1 MKIQS
6 NSTASAKKH
15 RMDHLVPVR
24 RLFAGLAILLAAW
37 APAPA
42 AQTDSVIVDSA
53 LRAPPAS
60 DSSLGPSGTE
70 DAPAPTDALSE
81 APDSTIPV
89 HLSQGAG
96 DSQAVV
102 PVSDTVRTLDASDA
116 GRTVVVRGAKV
127 RGTGGVVGMAVAR
140 RLPSFA
146 GEPDVMRAALR
157 SPAVAGSSDYS
168 NKLYV
173 RGSSADQNLVLFDD
187 AILWSPSHFGGMMS
201 TFVVDGLSDMAMYP
215 GGFDA
220 RWGNRLASVLDV
232 RTKNPGAIRDTCCV
246 DGMFRWS
253 VFAFSLE
260 LERRMGPWWIV
271 AAGRY
276 TYFDRMFTLLRK
288 LDLMDFQLDY
298 RFYDIQ
304 SAAGWTDGRDT
315 VRASVYAG
323 RDEMDEDATHIDWG
337 NYAVPFNWSKALS
350 DDFRWRGSVSW
361 SWFDQTMTVADLETM
376 GNSVQDLKG
385 RQELTWKAP
394 WNALVAIGG
403 EASRIESR
411 LTSRDLITGAVESA
425 KPDPVWLW
433 EPYVSHDWRLPGG
446 WNLAL
451 GVRETWNPRFQDP
464 TFDVRGTLAWIPA
477 PDWRLEAHAG
487 TYTQYMTSLRF
498 DEAEQPNEFWYPL
511 LPPAEP
517 SRQFL
522 LALGASRARLPLGL
536 LARLDVYGKQMR
548 DIPYFF
554 PNSGTVREA
563 QDQGD
568 WFNRNLVMLR
578 GWAAGA
584 EASLTREAGP
594 VAGSVS
600 YAWGMSV
607 VKQPAFDGPDGRVE
621 FAPRWAPWDQRH
633 RFKADLSA
641 EWLGRGA
648 GIRRTAKDRSLRSSA
663 SLSWST
669 GMAWTE
675 PVGWVKGAAPLQE
688 SDGEGGWGDG
698 ESSWMRWG
706 DASAGHRPDY
716 FRLDL
721 VPLDFRSGPDRWYWS
736 MLNVTNHRNVILRS
750 WDTKVA
756 PPERDDVNGYGFFP
770 VMFGYERKF

>member
-1 MKIQS
+1 
-6 NSTASAKKH
+6 
-15 RMDHLVPVR
+15 MDHRVPVP
-24 RLFAGLAILLAAW
+24 RLSRGLGILLAAW
-37 APAPA
+37 APAWTG
-42 AQTDSVIVDSA
+42 QTDSVVVDSTI
-53 LRAPPAS
+53 RVPPSS
-60 DSSLGPSGTE
+60 DSSVSG
-70 DAPAPTDALSE
+70 DSPAPAEVLPE
-81 APDSTIPV
+81 VQDSTIPV
-89 HLSQGAG
+89 QSPQGPVDA
-96 DSQAVV
+96 QAVV
-102 PVSDTVRTLDASDA
+102 PASDTVRTLRATEA
-116 GRTVVVRGAKV
+116 GRTVVVKGAKPAPV
-127 RGTGGVVGMAVAR
+127 SKVPIRLAHQ
-140 RLPSFA
+140 LPSIA

-157 SPAVAGSSDYS
+157 SPSVAGSSDFS

-187 AILWSPSHFGGMMS
+187 AIVWSPSHFGGMMS
-201 TFVVDGLSDMAMYP
+201 TFVVDGLSDMSMYP

-253 VFAFSLE
+253 NFAFSLE
-260 LERRMGPWWIV
+260 LERRVGHWWIV

-276 TYFDRMFTLLRK
+276 TYFDRMFTLLRR
-288 LDLMDFQLDY
+288 LDLMDLQLDY

-304 SAAGWTDGRDT
+304 TGLGWTDGRDT

-323 RDEMDEDATHIDWG
+323 RDDMDDGPVHIDWG
-337 NYAVPFNWSKALS
+337 NYAVPLNWSKALA
-350 DDFRWRGSVSW
+350 DDFRARGSLSW
-361 SWFDQTMTVADLETM
+361 SWFDQTYTVADLETM
-376 GNSVQDLKG
+376 GNSVQDLKM
-385 RQELTWKAP
+385 RQELTWNAP
-394 WNALVAIGG
+394 WNALVAAGG
-403 EASRIESR
+403 EATRIESR
-411 LTSRDLITGAVESA
+411 LTSRDLTTGAVESA
-425 KPDPVWLW
+425 KPDPVWIW

-451 GVRETWNPRFQDP
+451 GVRETWNPRFEDP
-464 TFDVRGTLAWIPA
+464 TFDGRATLGWTPDR
-477 PDWRLEAHAG
+477 DWRFEAHAG
-487 TYTQYMTSLRF
+487 TYSQYMTSLRF

-511 LPPAEP
+511 LPPAKP

-522 LALGASRARLPLGL
+522 VALGGQRSNLPLGL
-536 LARLDVYGKQMR
+536 QARLDLYGKQMR

-563 QDQGD
+563 QDESD

-578 GWAAGA
+578 GWAAGG

-607 VKQPAFDGPDGRVE
+607 VKQPAFDGPGGRVE

-633 RFKADLSA
+633 RLKLDLTT
-641 EWLGRGA
+641 EWLGRGRA
-648 GIRRTAKDRSLRSSA
+648 VWNTSKDRSLRSSA

-675 PVGWVKGAAPLQE
+675 PVGWVKGASPLQE

-698 ESSWMRWG
+698 EASWIVWG
-706 DASAGHRPDY
+706 DAGAGHKPDY

-721 VPLDFRSGPDRWYWS
+721 VPLDLRIGSDRWYWS
-736 MLNVTNHRNVILRS
+736 MINVTDHDNLILRKWKS
-750 WDTKVA
+750 KTA
-756 PPERDDVNGYGFFP
+756 PPTYKDTDGYGFFP
-770 VMFGYERKF
+770 IMFGYERKF

>member
-1 MKIQS
+1 MVHPVLEGWR
-6 NSTASAKKH
+6 STTGTAKAPSAG
-15 RMDHLVPVR
+15 RFIAL
-24 RLFAGLAILLAAW
+24 LLLAWQQGLAL
-37 APAPA
+37 
-42 AQTDSVIVDSA
+42 QTDSVVAVDAADSVA
-53 LRAPPAS
+53 ILERSTVSGGDENPPS
-60 DSSLGPSGTE
+60 EGNVRSDRIDSSGQVGAAAVANDSPAIPQ
-70 DAPAPTDALSE
+70 AP
-81 APDSTIPV
+81 
-89 HLSQGAG
+89 
-96 DSQAVV
+96 
-102 PVSDTVRTLDASDA
+102 DTVRTLGATDA
-116 GRTVVVRGAKV
+116 GRTVVVRGAKKA
-127 RGTGGVVGMAVAR
+127 GSGGSVAMAAAR
-140 RLPSFA
+140 RLPAFA

-157 SPAVAGSSDYS
+157 SPSVAGSSDYS

-253 VFAFSLE
+253 NFAFSLE

-304 SAAGWTDGRDT
+304 SAVGWTDGRDT

-323 RDEMDEDATHIDWG
+323 RDEMDEGATTIDWG

-361 SWFDQTMTVADLETM
+361 SWFDQTLTEAPLETM

-385 RQELTWKAP
+385 RQELLWNAP
-394 WNALVAIGG
+394 WGATFAAGG
-403 EASRIESR
+403 EATRIQSR
-411 LTSRDLITGAVESA
+411 LTSRDLTNGAIESA
-425 KPDPVWLW
+425 KPDAVWIW
-433 EPYVSHDWRLPGG
+433 EPYVSGAWRLPAG
-446 WNLAL
+446 WTLSV
-451 GVRETWNPRFQDP
+451 GVREGWNPEFDDP
-464 TFDVRGTLAWIPA
+464 TFDLRGTLAWVPA
-477 PDWRLEAHAG
+477 PDWKLETHAG
-487 TYTQYMTSLRF
+487 TYTQYVTSLRF

-522 LALGASRARLPLGL
+522 FALGASRAHLPLGL
-536 LARLDVYGKQMR
+536 SARVDVYGKQMR
-548 DIPYFF
+548 DIPYYF
-554 PNSGTVREA
+554 PNGGQSRDA
-563 QDQGD
+563 QPVGD
-568 WFNRNLVMLR
+568 WFNRNLQMLR

-607 VKQPAFDGPDGRVE
+607 LRQPRFDGPEGAVE
-621 FAPRWAPWDQRH
+621 FPARWAPWDQRH
-633 RFKADLSA
+633 RFKSDLSV
-641 EWLGRGA
+641 EWLGRDA

-675 PVGWVKGAAPLQE
+675 PVGWVKAASPLQG
-688 SDGEGGWGDG
+688 SDGDGAWGDG
-698 ESSWMRWG
+698 ESSWIAWG

-721 VPLDFRSGPDRWYWS
+721 VPLDFRNGADRWYWS
-736 MLNVTNHRNVILRS
+736 MINVTNHRNVILRS

-770 VMFGYERKF
+770 VMFGYERRF